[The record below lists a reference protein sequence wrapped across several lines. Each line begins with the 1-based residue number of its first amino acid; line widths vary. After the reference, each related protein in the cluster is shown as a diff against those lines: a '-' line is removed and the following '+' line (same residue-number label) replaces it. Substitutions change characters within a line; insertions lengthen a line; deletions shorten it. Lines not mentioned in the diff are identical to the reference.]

1 LRSANGNPELSWYF
15 RRTAVMTRNAI
26 APLLLL
32 PACLTL
38 AGCVYESE
46 ISGPLR
52 TESRSI
58 DIGAAESVRVEVKM
72 GAGDLNIAG
81 GARKLMES
89 EFRYNRPAWKPEVR
103 YEVSGMRGTLTVRQ
117 PSRGGFHG
125 GSNTKNE
132 WNLKLSDDARI
143 ELDVG
148 IGAGQGHLDLGSL
161 SLRALD
167 VEIGAGELRLDLRGN
182 PKRSYDVRIRGGV
195 GDANVY
201 LPVKAG
207 VIANAQGGIGSIS
220 ARGMEKR
227 GGSYVNSAYDKSDI
241 AIHLDIKGG
250 IGSITLICE

>member
-1 LRSANGNPELSWYF
+1 MP
-15 RRTAVMTRNAI
+15 RNAI
-26 APLLLL
+26 ATLFLL
-32 PACLTL
+32 PACLSL
-38 AGCVYESE
+38 AGCVYDSDF
-46 ISGPLR
+46 SGPVR
-52 TESRSI
+52 TESRDI

-89 EFRYNRPAWKPEVR
+89 EFRYNRPSWKPEVR
-103 YEVSGMRGTLTVRQ
+103 YQVSGLRGTLTVRQ
-117 PSRGGFHG
+117 PSRTGVHG
-125 GSNTKNE
+125 GNLKNE
-132 WNLKLSDDARI
+132 WDLKLSDDARM
-143 ELDVG
+143 ELEVAL
-148 IGAGQGHLDLGSL
+148 GAGEGHLDLGSL

-227 GGSYVNSAYDKSDI
+227 GGSYVNSAYDKSDVT
-241 AIHLDIKGG
+241 IHLDIKGG
-250 IGSITLICE
+250 IGSINLICE